1 MSHINHHDS
10 WRKKDESRAKNKAK
24 KRGVYCLQSQKAKK
38 QFATREEAD
47 LYIRYNHEKIL
58 MENGYGPIR
67 SYFCDTCNCYHT
79 TSKEVNIE
87 THYRKLH
94 KKRDKRYE
102 ENVIKVAYRK
112 EVQEIKEILH
122 KINRFVNSKNE
133 RTYESEIEN
142 MARLERVM
150 DMIKKEAAGFTQQQ
164 LKKLTNRLC
173 LIEAKI

>member
-94 KKRDKRYE
+94 KKEISGMKRM
-102 ENVIKVAYRK
+102 
-112 EVQEIKEILH
+112 L
-122 KINRFVNSKNE
+122 
-133 RTYESEIEN
+133 
-142 MARLERVM
+142 
-150 DMIKKEAAGFTQQQ
+150 
-164 LKKLTNRLC
+164 
-173 LIEAKI
+173 